1 IAIIGFAM
9 IVFFRKDYDVDNTP
23 LVRVS
28 YYNKLFKKEGVAY
41 LHELQSEAKKDPLR
55 KEAISSSVNACLAIL
70 LLFLQYCICYTN
82 LDPMTFQLHESVL
95 NHLKYADIE
104 SVSNTVDQMYS
115 ALNDSF
121 LPSVFPKSGS
131 KLISDGCGYRLSRVS
146 VRQLRRRRKPVSV
159 GL

>member
-1 IAIIGFAM
+1 VIVIGF
-9 IVFFRKDYDVDNTP
+9 ILVVIFRKDYDVEHTP

-28 YYNKLFKKEGVAY
+28 HYNKVVQKEGVAY

-70 LLFLQYCICYTN
+70 LLFLH
-82 LDPMTFQLHESVL
+82 LDPMIFQLHESVL

-121 LPSVFPKSGS
+121 LQSVFPKSGS